1 MDIFGLPKKLE
12 HLRLR
17 GWFYPLLLLVVM
29 MLTYGLQMPRLGFFW
44 DDWQAVYLSRFG
56 DAAAYWRYFL
66 GDRPFSVWTYIL
78 TMPVLGI
85 SPLPWQLFTLLVRWL
100 SVLGFVW
107 ALGGI
112 WREQRRAVQWMGL
125 LLAVYPGFTQQPV
138 AVAYSQ
144 HFMTCALFTGSL
156 ALMVQA
162 AREPRFVWRLTLP
175 ALIMTLLHLMTMEY
189 FAGLELLRPFLLW
202 IVLYR
207 IGEKPLRT
215 AGRVLKRWMPYLVV
229 LGMFLAYRLL
239 WYPQWLG
246 GEDPNAPQ
254 LLELARSAPFP
265 TALRTALRLA
275 QIALQDFVQA
285 TLFAWTNTIAPDT
298 LLLNATMTWV
308 GWAVGLVAA
317 VFCIWGAGH
326 WTSEPA
332 VSPAGQSFAR
342 QSIILGVVAVLLGGL
357 PVWLTNR
364 QVIVGMWSDRFS
376 LAMMFGAVMLL
387 VGIVEWLGE
396 HPLRKTLVLSVFLL
410 LAVATHTRTIYKYHL
425 HWEQQRSYFWQLV
438 WRVPQLERGTALLA
452 PELPFSY
459 VADYSLSFALNTIYG
474 GQPDPQQPPYW
485 FVNASRKWG
494 AEALMNVTADEPIK
508 DGLRNIE
515 FAGSTATSVA
525 VNFNAARGCL
535 RVLDPVYQG
544 APSLSDY
551 PVDEL
556 EQMLYK
562 ISHPERIG
570 SGQTAD
576 RQTLER
582 IFGKEPPHDWCYY
595 YEKADLARQMQDWQ
609 SVHQLGE
616 EAAARGF
623 APRNG
628 TEWLPFIEADAHL
641 GEWKTAV
648 ERTLKA
654 GGTSPKLPPF
664 FCAVWQRLETQT
676 PASPQRAA
684 ALAEVR
690 AELKCAE
697 IFLDKDAE

>member
-1 MDIFGLPKKLE
+1 MEIFRLPQKLGF
-12 HLRLR
+12 LRLR
-17 GWFYPLLLLVVM
+17 GWFYPLLLLAVM
-29 MLTYGLQMPRLGFFW
+29 VLTYGLQMPRLGFFW

-56 DAAAYWRYFL
+56 DAGVYWRYFL
-66 GDRPFSVWTYIL
+66 SDRPFSVWTYIL

-85 SPLPWQLFTLLVRWL
+85 SPLPWHLFTLLVRWL

-107 ALGGI
+107 ALRGI
-112 WREQRRAVQWMGL
+112 WREQTRAVQWMGL

-144 HFMTCALFTGSL
+144 HFITCALFTGSL
-156 ALMVQA
+156 ALMVRA
-162 AREPRFVWRLTLP
+162 ARQPGFVWRLTLP
-175 ALIMTLLHLMTMEY
+175 ALLMTLLHLMTMEY

-202 IVLYR
+202 IILHQA
-207 IGEKPLRT
+207 GGKPVQT
-215 AGRVLKRWMPYLVV
+215 AGKVLKHWLPYLAV
-229 LGMFLAYRLL
+229 LGVFLAYRLL
-239 WYPQWLG
+239 WYPQLLN

-254 LLELARSAPFP
+254 LLELARSTPF
-265 TALRTALRLA
+265 TAALRLA
-275 QIALQDFVQA
+275 QIALQDSVQVA
-285 TLFAWTNTIAPDT
+285 LFAWTNTIAPET

-308 GWAVGLVAA
+308 GWAVGLAVAA
-317 VFCIWGAGH
+317 LCVWSAGH
-326 WTSEPA
+326 SAGEPA
-332 VSPAGQSFAR
+332 DSHTGQLFVH
-342 QSIILGVVAVLLGGL
+342 QSITLGVLGVLLGGL

-396 HPLRKTLVLSVFLL
+396 RPLRKALFLSVFLL
-410 LAVATHTRTIYKYHL
+410 LAVAAHTRTIYKFHL

-438 WRVPQLERGTALLA
+438 WRVPALERGTALLA

-459 VADYSLSFALNTIYG
+459 VADYSLSFALNTIYASP
-474 GQPDPQQPPYW
+474 QDPQQPPYW

-494 AEALMNVTADEPIK
+494 AEALMNVAADEQIK
-508 DGLRNIE
+508 DGIRNIE
-515 FAGSTATSVA
+515 FAGSTATSMA

-570 SGQTAD
+570 GGQTAD
-576 RQTLER
+576 LKTLER

-609 SVHQLGE
+609 SVRKLGE
-616 EAAARGF
+616 EAAARGV

-641 GEWKTAV
+641 GGWETAV
-648 ERTLKA
+648 GRTLKA
-654 GGTSPKLPPF
+654 AGTSPKLQPF
-664 FCAVWQRLETQT
+664 FCATWQRLETQT
-676 PASPQRAA
+676 TGSSQRTA

-690 AELKCAE
+690 SALKCAE